1 MIFGPFYN
9 QSAQD
14 VDGIELACG
23 YAPTIAKTD
32 DISPV
37 DCPIITSGC
46 LLVGYSGRNPLNA
59 PNWVGGD
66 LFLKP

>member
-9 QSAQD
+9 QSRQD

-23 YAPTIAKTD
+23 YALTLAKTGD
-32 DISPV
+32 SSALGR
-37 DCPIITSGC
+37 PIIISSC
-46 LLVGYSGRNPLNA
+46 LPAGYSGRNVLDA

-66 LFLKP
+66 LFLKL